1 MRIFV
6 TLFLVFIFNLDLSA
20 AEVVHLSA
28 KYQSSQKCVACHQ
41 HIAKD
46 WKNSW
51 HAKSHYN
58 KDEYYRKSI
67 DYLAKKTRQSSKS
80 IEVKCAKCHNPRIT
94 VTQVSDEFEAI
105 AALGLDKGSKI
116 DKALKDKTISEGI
129 NCLVCHNVNHINT
142 KAPANVRGMDRVS
155 WNRNGTMSGPFSDA
169 KSPYHK
175 TQKRNF
181 FTKNS
186 NQLCFVC
193 HANDHS
199 YVNKKLV
206 FTNMEKEYKG
216 NKKCV
221 ECHMSP
227 KVHKYAATYR
237 INGKLKPRDIRY
249 HKFAGA
255 HKEKM
260 WKDALSLKLK
270 ADKNNLFITINNP
283 QPHNIPSGFG
293 AREIVVQVDYYNG
306 GKIATKTIPLTTHYK
321 RKRGKKSIPHLA
333 LEASK
338 DMSIPA
344 KGSKTIKVKKPHN
357 ASKAKVTL
365 YYKLVNDE
373 VHTLLD
379 LKEDIW
385 QEKFFITSKEIR
397 L

>member
-6 TLFLVFIFNLDLSA
+6 TLFLVFNFSLYA
-20 AEVVHLSA
+20 AEVVKLSK
-28 KYQSSQKCVACHQ
+28 KYQSSQKCIACHQ

-67 DYLAKKTRQSSKS
+67 DYLSRKTRESQKT
-80 IEVKCAKCHNPRIT
+80 IEVKCAKCHNPRIS
-94 VTQVSDEFEAI
+94 VTKVNDDFEVV
-105 AALGLDKGSKI
+105 AALGLEKGSKI

-155 WNRNGTMSGPFSDA
+155 WNKNGTMSGPFNDA

-175 TQKRNF
+175 TQQRKF
-181 FTKNS
+181 FTKDP

-193 HANDHS
+193 HANEHS
-199 YVNKKLV
+199 YINKNLI

-216 NKKCV
+216 NQKCV

-237 INGKLKPRDIRY
+237 YNGKLKPRDIRY
-249 HKFAGA
+249 HKFDGA
-255 HKEKM
+255 HKEQL
-260 WKDALSLKLK
+260 WKNALQLSLKDAGDHL
-270 ADKNNLFITINNP
+270 LITIKNP

-293 AREIVVQVDYYNG
+293 GREILVQIEYYHG
-306 GKIATKTIPLTTHYK
+306 DKETKTVSLTTYYK
-321 RKRGKKSIPHLA
+321 RKRGKKSIPHSA
-333 LEASK
+333 LKASK
-338 DMSIPA
+338 NLSIPA
-344 KGSKTIKVKKPHN
+344 KGSKTIKVTKPQN
-357 ASKAKVTL
+357 ISKVKVTL

-373 VHTLLD
+373 IHLLLK

-385 QEKFFITSKEIR
+385 QKKFFITSKEIKF
-397 L
+397 